1 MNRDCQALPGS
12 RDADGLLDVLPL
24 ATAGQGGDGSCAFAF
39 PSALVG
45 NWNAALAAGM
55 ASDALLCAAMAIAE
69 SRLRGADAVEASI
82 ADSHGIRQGLLA
94 DLYAAPIESL
104 LRHVVTLPVVASC
117 ASVAWAVV
125 GDGVTVESGCP
136 APHSQWRV
144 STNNGMPSLEAQF
157 RAPIGTE
164 AVAVLGDATLRALG
178 GLLARRDGA
187 VDAIDILD
195 PEQRLRQ
202 LRDWN
207 DTARQRSLRDTVHG
221 RFAGVRD
228 RSPDAQAVIDASR
241 VLTYAQLDQ
250 RANALA
256 ARLRDGGVV
265 AGDVVAVAMAR
276 SASAIVAILAI
287 LKTGAAYLPL
297 DVAQPEERLS
307 FTIEDAGVRV
317 VLLDPAQRDLLPNRS
332 LHRVVLDEILD
343 TADAATDVAAD
354 ADAGVDGD
362 ALAYV
367 MYTSGSTGTPKGVEI
382 RHRSILRLVCDVDYI
397 ELGPQTRM
405 LHAAPLGFDAST
417 LELWGPLLNGGCV
430 VVHDE
435 ELPTG
440 AGLEATIG
448 RHGVT
453 TAWLTAAL
461 FNAVVDED
469 PRRLSGLQALFT
481 GGEALSVDHVRR
493 MRAAAPATALH
504 NGYGPTECTT
514 FTCTHR
520 IDDVPADAAS
530 IPIGRPI
537 ADTQVYVLNARGEPV
552 PVGAVGELHVGGEG
566 VARGYL
572 GRADLTAERFVPD
585 PFRKPAAEGGVRE
598 NSEGARLYR
607 TGDRVRYL
615 PDGCIDFVGRADHQ
629 VKIRGFRIEPGEIE
643 VALAG
648 HAGVKSCAVIARD
661 DSVGGKQLVAYYVAQ
676 GDAPS
681 APQLRAFLAMTL
693 PEFMVPARY
702 VRLDAMPVTA
712 NGKLDRRALPA
723 PGRGRPELAVACEPG
738 ADALEQALCQAFAEL
753 LDIDRA
759 GRHDNFFELGG
770 SSLLAVRLAERV
782 RRMPGHGGTLATTA
796 IFGRPTPAQL
806 ATELRGQASRVIDA
820 ARISRG
826 NDRHAGGAD
835 EPIAIV
841 AMAGRFPG
849 AADVEAFWRNLC
861 EARDTIRRF
870 DATTLDPAVS
880 AEDRADP
887 AYVPARGVV
896 DDVELFDAAFFGI
909 GPREAELMDPQQR
922 VFLELCWE
930 CMERG
935 GHAPGE
941 SGGPVGI
948 FAGMYNATYFQRH
961 VMQHPE
967 LVDKVGAFQVMLG
980 NEKDYIATRVAHK
993 LNLTGPAIS
1002 LHTGCSTSLVA
1013 ICQAVDSLRAG
1024 RCDMAL
1030 AGGASITCPPASG
1043 YRYQEGAMLSPDGHT
1058 RTFDADAK
1066 GTVFSDGAAVVL
1078 LKRLSDAIADGN
1090 EVIAL
1095 IRGSAVNNDGADK
1108 ASFTAP
1114 SAEGQAALVA
1124 MALDDAGVD
1133 ARSIGYVEAHGT
1145 ATPLGD
1151 PIEIEGLSKA
1161 FRRHTD
1167 EVGFC
1172 RIGSLKSN
1180 VGHLVIAAGATGVI
1194 KTALSL
1200 QQRCIPAS
1208 LHFKAPNPAIDF
1220 AASPFVVN
1228 DAMTPWPDGDAP
1240 RRAGVSSF
1248 GVGGTNAHV
1257 VMEQAPARADSEP
1270 AQGPQLLVLSART
1283 PAALAQAATRL
1294 GAHLAATP
1302 DGNLADVAW
1311 TLAVGR

>member
-1 MNRDCQALPGS
+1 D
-12 RDADGLLDVLPL
+12 
-24 ATAGQGGDGSCAFAF
+24 
-39 PSALVG
+39 
-45 NWNAALAAGM
+45 
-55 ASDALLCAAMAIAE
+55 ASDAV
-69 SRLRGADAVEASI
+69 DA
-82 ADSHGIRQGLLA
+82 
-94 DLYAAPIESL
+94 
-104 LRHVVTLPVVASC
+104 
-117 ASVAWAVV
+117 
-125 GDGVTVESGCP
+125 
-136 APHSQWRV
+136 
-144 STNNGMPSLEAQF
+144 STNAEA
-157 RAPIGTE
+157 E
-164 AVAVLGDATLRALG
+164 AVT
-178 GLLARRDGA
+178 
-187 VDAIDILD
+187 DI
-195 PEQRLRQ
+195 
-202 LRDWN
+202 
-207 DTARQRSLRDTVHG
+207 
-221 RFAGVRD
+221 
-228 RSPDAQAVIDASR
+228 
-241 VLTYAQLDQ
+241 
-250 RANALA
+250 
-256 ARLRDGGVV
+256 
-265 AGDVVAVAMAR
+265 
-276 SASAIVAILAI
+276 
-287 LKTGAAYLPL
+287 
-297 DVAQPEERLS
+297 
-307 FTIEDAGVRV
+307 
-317 VLLDPAQRDLLPNRS
+317 
-332 LHRVVLDEILD
+332 
-343 TADAATDVAAD
+343 
-354 ADAGVDGD
+354 DGD

-382 RHRSILRLVCDVDYI
+382 RHRSILRLTCDADYI

-440 AGLEATIG
+440 AGLETTIR

-469 PRRLSGLQALFT
+469 PRLLSGLQALFT
-481 GGEALSVDHVRR
+481 GGEALSVEHVRR
-493 MRAAAPATALH
+493 MRAAAPAVALH

-514 FTCTHR
+514 FACTHR
-520 IDDVPADAAS
+520 IDEVPAGATS
-530 IPIGRPI
+530 IPIGQPI
-537 ADTQVYVLNARGEPV
+537 ADTRVYILNARGEPV
-552 PVGAVGELHVGGEG
+552 PVGVVGELYIGGEG

-585 PFRKPAAEGGVRE
+585 PFGQPGD
-598 NSEGARLYR
+598 RLYR

-615 PDGCIDFVGRADHQ
+615 RDGSIEFVGRADHQ

-643 VALAG
+643 AVLSG

-676 GDAPS
+676 GEAPT
-681 APQLRAFLAMTL
+681 APQLRAFLATTL
-693 PEFMVPARY
+693 PDFMLPARY

-770 SSLLAVRLAERV
+770 SSLLAVKLAERV
-782 RRMPGHGGTLATTA
+782 RHMPGGGALATTA
-796 IFGRPTPAQL
+796 IFGRPTPALL
-806 ATELRGQASRVIDA
+806 AAELRGQASRAIDA
-820 ARISRG
+820 TRISRAANRRSG
-826 NDRHAGGAD
+826 IAD

-849 AADVEAFWRNLC
+849 AADVEAFWQNLC
-861 EARDTIRRF
+861 EARDTISHF

-896 DDVELFDAAFFGI
+896 DDVELFDATFFGI

-922 VFLELCWE
+922 IFLELCWE

-941 SGGPVGI
+941 STGPVGI

-961 VMQHPE
+961 VMQHPD

-1002 LHTGCSTSLVA
+1002 VHTGCSTSLVA

-1058 RTFDADAK
+1058 RTFDADAR

-1090 EVIAL
+1090 EVVAL
-1095 IRGSAVNNDGADK
+1095 IRGGAVNNDGADK

-1151 PIEIEGLSKA
+1151 PIEIEGLTKA

-1167 EVGFC
+1167 DAGFC
-1172 RIGSLKSN
+1172 RIGSAKSN

-1200 QQRCIPAS
+1200 QQRCLPAS
-1208 LHFKAPNPAIDF
+1208 LHFKAPNPTIDF

-1257 VMEQAPARADSEP
+1257 VMEQAPARTDSEP
-1270 AQGPQLLVLSART
+1270 ATGP
-1283 PAALAQAATRL
+1283 
-1294 GAHLAATP
+1294 
-1302 DGNLADVAW
+1302 
-1311 TLAVGR
+1311 